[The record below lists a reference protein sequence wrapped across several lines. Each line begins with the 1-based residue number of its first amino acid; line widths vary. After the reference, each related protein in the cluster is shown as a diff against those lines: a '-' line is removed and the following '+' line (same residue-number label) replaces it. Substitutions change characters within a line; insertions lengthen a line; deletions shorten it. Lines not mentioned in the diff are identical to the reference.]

1 MAYTLRLGRHPGV
14 YKFDREIKGKSC
26 ICAIIKDAC
35 PYVRE
40 WALYYKKWEFDKIVF
55 FDKDSTRPYEEE
67 LGEGIREGYIE
78 IRCLPS
84 EQWS

>member
-1 MAYTLRLGRHPGV
+1 MCV
-14 YKFDREIKGKSC
+14 
-26 ICAIIKDAC
+26 IIKDAC

-67 LGEGIREGYIE
+67 LGGG
-78 IRCLPS
+78 
-84 EQWS
+84 

>member
-1 MAYTLRLGRHPGV
+1 M
-14 YKFDREIKGKSC
+14 
-26 ICAIIKDAC
+26 IIKDAC